1 MSNSQSFFIRLS
13 RYFLLIALL
22 GVGTMFASMSDSF
35 LKPSNLL
42 DIVRSASIIG
52 MLGIGMTIVQ
62 VVGEFDFTI
71 GITASIAMVM
81 MAYIQKEV
89 INHFEIAVLC
99 TIAICLGIALVK
111 IGCVVYLGMH
121 AWIATLGIG
130 TLLTGFGKWLTGGG
144 NYFSTNWLP
153 RFRFWGQGF
162 FLGVVP
168 MPAVVFICLAIS
180 AYVFLEKT
188 KTGRHMYAVGANRI
202 AAEYVGINVT
212 KCRVLGFILVSMCS
226 CVAGIILIAQ
236 VGTVTASSADGNMMP
251 AISSA
256 MLGAT
261 FLRPGT
267 PNITGTFI
275 GSLLL
280 SVIANGLTMINASYH
295 MKDIIQGL
303 VFIISI
309 SLISLINMRG
319 QKIRAAS

>member
-1 MSNSQSFFIRLS
+1 MSNNSSILRLS
-13 RYFLLIALL
+13 RYFLLIALV
-22 GVGTMFASMSDSF
+22 GVGAMFAVLSDSF

-42 DIVRSASIIG
+42 DIIRSASTIG
-52 MLGIGMTIVQ
+52 MLGIGMTIIEA
-62 VVGEFDFTI
+62 VGEFDFTI
-71 GITASIAMVM
+71 GITASVAMVM

-89 INHFEIAVLC
+89 INNFEIAVIC
-99 TIAICLGIALVK
+99 TILICLLIAVVK
-111 IGCVVYLGMH
+111 IVCVIYIGMH

-162 FLGVVP
+162 LFGVVP
-168 MPAVVFICLAIS
+168 MPAIVFIILAIVVW
-180 AYVFLEKT
+180 VFLEKT
-188 KTGRHMYAVGANRI
+188 KMGRHIYAVGSNRV
-202 AAEYVGINVT
+202 AAEYVGINVR
-212 KCRVLGFILVSMCS
+212 KCRAVGFILVSLCS
-226 CVAGIILIAQ
+226 GVAGIILLAQ
-236 VGTVTASSADGNMMP
+236 IGTVTATSADGNMLP

-267 PNITGTFI
+267 PNVTGTFV
-275 GSLLL
+275 GALLL

-309 SLISLINMRG
+309 ALISLINMRG
-319 QKIRAAS
+319 QKVKSA

>member
-1 MSNSQSFFIRLS
+1 MRDGSFFLRLS
-13 RYFLLIALL
+13 RFFLLIALFA
-22 GVGTMFASMSDSF
+22 VASMFAMMSDSF
-35 LKPSNLL
+35 LKTTNLL
-42 DIVRSASIIG
+42 DIVRSASVLG

-71 GITASIAMVM
+71 GITASVAMVV
-81 MAYIQKEV
+81 MAYVQKEV
-89 INHFEIAVLC
+89 VNSFEIAVAC
-99 TIAICLGIALVK
+99 TIFVCLMIALVK
-111 IGCVVYLGMH
+111 IVCVIYIGMH

-162 FLGVVP
+162 LFGRIP
-168 MPAVVFICLAIS
+168 MPAAVFVCLAVL

-188 KTGRHMYAVGANRI
+188 KIGRHMYAVGANRV
-202 AAEYVGINVT
+202 AAEYVGINVNR
-212 KCRVLGFILVSMCS
+212 CRALGFILVSLYS
-226 CVAGIILIAQ
+226 SFAGIILIAQ
-236 VGTVTASSADGNMMP
+236 IGTVTATSADGNMLP

-267 PNITGTFI
+267 PNVTGSFI

-280 SVIANGLTMINASYH
+280 AVIANGLTMINASFH
-295 MKDIIQGL
+295 MKDVIQGT

-309 SLISLINMRG
+309 TLISLINMQG
-319 QKIRAAS
+319 QRVRVSK